1 LPYTSAKMSIPAEQ
15 LAELDKKMENLSNSV
30 NEIQVTQK
38 QQSKTYNLSARLEAV
53 EKKQDEV
60 VKLLTGLRSELAG
73 ISSGMARR
81 DSLMLGSGAVSGL
94 TSLRRDSLI
103 LDPTGRRESLIL
115 GSEGYLGRNGNIPV
129 MEVEPWDP
137 TKDVQEVIDRLL
149 ERQFLL
155 SPWVREKRLRN
166 QLRLVLKDHL
176 EAGPKRRSTVTKI
189 VHDAHQMYPIWRN
202 QMRDIMFENWEKVQE
217 IEPKVSA
224 EVIYVHFKK
233 QRFPDELEA
242 THLYAEHMV
251 EVGQYLKRKASER
264 AERSGKQNYNPV
276 TVTNSKFWY
285 EVRKKINEVLE
296 QEKIAGN
303 RRASQNEDDS
313 DNEGEHSKIT
323 PQTSLDT
330 EDEDCFENVK
340 KNGHLEMD
348 VKAKINGNGMKV
360 KALKSL

>member
-1 LPYTSAKMSIPAEQ
+1 MNISEHQVTLT
-15 LAELDKKMENLSNSV
+15 ELEKKMENLSNSI

-38 QQSKTYNLSARLEAV
+38 QHGQQIKTQNLSARLEAV

-81 DSLMLGSGAVSGL
+81 DSLMLGSGVVSGL

-103 LDPTGRRESLIL
+103 LDPTGRRDSLIL
-115 GSEGYLGRNGNIPV
+115 GSEGYIGRNGNIPV
-129 MEVEPWDP
+129 MEVEPWEP
-137 TKDVQEVIDRLL
+137 THEVQEVIDRLL

-189 VHDAHQMYPIWRN
+189 VHDAHQVYPVWRN
-202 QMRDIMFENWEKVQE
+202 QMRDVMFENWEKVQE
-217 IEPKVSA
+217 IDPKESA
-224 EVIYVHFKK
+224 EIIYAQFKK
-233 QRFPDELEA
+233 PRFPDEQEA
-242 THLYAEHMV
+242 TNLYGEHMV
-251 EVGQYLKRKASER
+251 EVGQYLKRKAIER
-264 AERSGKQNYNPV
+264 AERSGKHNYNPV

-296 QEKIAGN
+296 QEKAAGN
-303 RRASQNEDDS
+303 KRASQNEDDS
-313 DNEGEHSKIT
+313 DNEAGHAVIT

-330 EDEDCFENVK
+330 EDEDCYETVK
-340 KNGHLEMD
+340 RNGHMEMD
-348 VKAKINGNGMKV
+348 VKVKMNGRKP
-360 KALKSL
+360 KTKSV